1 MDRAR
6 YASALGP
13 SASQDQHVDR
23 GDHQDVGD
31 DPAVQ
36 RLHALDLERAQ
47 GLGQPEQRH
56 PQRLAPC
63 RVPHQLPF
71 GVADDVGV
79 HLVLAEMLVVQQ
91 VILAKRHG
99 ARKGE
104 REVAKHAQVVVVRL
118 VAEHE
123 VMRALVDQDVERV
136 IDEGA
141 EQIGRQHDPEPGQ
154 IMHQVSRQPLH
165 GDQADDPQ
173 GRRRVGAQT
182 AGGPRG
188 VWPGSR
194 GHADGAPDAR
204 PGM

>member
-1 MDRAR
+1 MNTSTAAMIRMLAMIQR
-6 YASALGP
+6 
-13 SASQDQHVDR
+13 
-23 GDHQDVGD
+23 
-31 DPAVQ
+31 VQ

-47 GLGQPEQRH
+47 RLGQPEQRH

-63 RVPHQLPF
+63 RVAAPAAL

-99 ARKGE
+99 AREGE

-118 VAEHE
+118 LAEHE
-123 VMRALVDQDVERV
+123 VMGAFVDQDVERV

-141 EQIGRQHDPEPGQ
+141 EQIGRQHRSRARTDHAPGKPPATA
-154 IMHQVSRQPLH
+154 RRP
-165 GDQADDPQ
+165 
-173 GRRRVGAQT
+173 GRRPRGQT
-182 AGGPRG
+182 PGWRPEAGGPRG
-188 VWPGSR
+188 VGRGSR
-194 GHADGAPDAR
+194 AHVDGAPHAR